1 MKVYRVHK
9 ALYQQYLTAG
19 VPMFFLI
26 AEIIIAVIFL
36 LSGIYLAMA
45 IIIPIHIVVAL
56 LHKED
61 PYFFLILMDV
71 ISLSAKRKERRHG
84 W

>member
-1 MKVYRVHK
+1 MKVYRVHR

-26 AEIIIAVIFL
+26 VEIIIAVIFL
-36 LSGIYLAMA
+36 LSGVYLAMA
-45 IIIPIHIVVAL
+45 LVIPLHIIVAF

-61 PYFFLILMDV
+61 PYFFYILMDV
-71 ISLSAKRKERRHG
+71 ISLSPERKERRHG
-84 W
+84 